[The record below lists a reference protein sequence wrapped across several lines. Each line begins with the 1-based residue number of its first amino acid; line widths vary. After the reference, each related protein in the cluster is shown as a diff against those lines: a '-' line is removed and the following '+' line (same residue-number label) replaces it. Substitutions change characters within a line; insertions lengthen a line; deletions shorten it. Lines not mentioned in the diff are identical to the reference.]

1 MWTVVVN
8 HYPETVS
15 VVFDESVSETYE
27 FAAAQ
32 GVSVSTG
39 CTLIATL
46 PVV

>member
-8 HYPETVS
+8 YHWETVIA
-15 VVFDESVSETYE
+15 VFDENVLETYE

-32 GVSVSTG
+32 GVIVSTG

-46 PVV
+46 PVL